1 MVLSGSK
8 MTSYQSSIKNQ
19 NSGGGSKKA
28 GIPPTATGSHVMF
41 EAYGVNTGHGTP
53 KVGGLMSTVYM
64 RTNRLKVPSNQNLP
78 VGFHRPI
85 TMR

>member
-8 MTSYQSSIKNQ
+8 MTSYQSSITNQ

-28 GIPPTATGSHVMF
+28 GIPPTATGSHVVF

-53 KVGGLMSTVYM
+53 KVGGLMNTVNM
-64 RTNRLKVPSNQNLP
+64 RTNRFNVFPSQNLP
-78 VGFHRPI
+78 TGFHAPI
-85 TMR
+85 RMR